1 MEDLRPSRACCGL
14 TPTPPAEDTLR
25 TVFVLAGRGEPVS
38 TSALARHLGVSA
50 PTVSSMLRRLEE
62 LGLVARTADHLTGL
76 TPHGARHAR
85 HVVRRHRLLET
96 FLVEVV
102 GLAPDEVHPEADAL
116 EHAVSDR
123 LLDRIDTLL
132 GRPATDPHGDPTPRA
147 GDAHVEGWGTRLDAA
162 AVGAEFLVQRV
173 QDWDGP
179 ALRHLL
185 DLGVVPG
192 RTLLVLERA
201 PFGGPLWVRLDGR
214 DHALGEPL
222 ARLVHGRETRTD
234 VAAQAGTR

>member
-1 MEDLRPSRACCGL
+1 MEDLRSSRACCGL
-14 TPTPPAEDTLR
+14 APTAPAEDTLR
-25 TVFVLAGRGEPVS
+25 TIFVLSGRGDPVS
-38 TSALARHLGVSA
+38 TSALARQLRVSA
-50 PTVSSMLRRLEE
+50 PTVSSMLRRLEDY
-62 LGLVARTADHLTGL
+62 GLVHRAADHLTTL

-102 GLAPDEVHPEADAL
+102 GLAADEVHAEADAL

-123 LLDRIDTLL
+123 LLDRIDEML
-132 GRPATDPHGDPTPRA
+132 GRPDRDPHGDPIPRT
-147 GDAHVEGWGTRLDAA
+147 GEAHVEGWGTRLDDA
-162 AVGAEFLVQRV
+162 AVGGEFRVERV
-173 QDWDGP
+173 QDWDGA

-192 RTLLVLERA
+192 LTLVVLERA
-201 PFGGPLWVRLDGR
+201 PFGGPLWVRFDGR

-222 ARLVHGRETRTD
+222 TRLVHGREVRVD
-234 VAAQAGTR
+234 VLA

>member
-14 TPTPPAEDTLR
+14 APTAPAEDALR
-25 TVFVLAGRGEPVS
+25 TIFVLSGRGGPVS
-38 TSALARHLGVSA
+38 TSALARQLQVSA

-62 LGLVARTADHLTGL
+62 HGLVERTADHLTTL
-76 TPHGARHAR
+76 TAHGAAHAR

-96 FLVEVV
+96 FLVQVV
-102 GLAPDEVHPEADAL
+102 GLAPDEVHDEADAL

-123 LLDRIDTLL
+123 LLDRIDGLL
-132 GRPATDPHGDPTPRA
+132 DRPAHDPHGDPIPRT
-147 GDAHVEGWGTRLDAA
+147 GDAHVEGWGTRLADA
-162 AVGAEFLVQRV
+162 AVGGEFRVERV

-179 ALRHLL
+179 ALRHLV

-192 RTLLVLERA
+192 LTLVVVERGA
-201 PFGGPLWVRLDGR
+201 FGGPLWVRFDGR

-222 ARLVHGRETRTD
+222 TRLVHGREIRVD
-234 VAAQAGTR
+234 VPA

>member
-14 TPTPPAEDTLR
+14 APTASAEDALR
-25 TVFVLAGRGEPVS
+25 TIFVLSGRGDPVS
-38 TSALARHLGVSA
+38 TSALARHLHVTP
-50 PTVSSMLRRLEE
+50 PTVSSMLRRLEGF
-62 LGLVARTADHLTGL
+62 GLVERTANHLTTL

-102 GLAPDEVHPEADAL
+102 GLRPDEVHTEADAL
-116 EHAVSDR
+116 EHAISDR
-123 LLDRIDTLL
+123 LLDRIDALL
-132 GRPATDPHGDPTPRA
+132 GRPARDPHGDPIPRA
-147 GDAHVEGWGTRLDAA
+147 GEGHVEGWGTRLADA
-162 AVGAEFLVQRV
+162 AVGGEFRVERV

-192 RTLLVLERA
+192 LTLVVLERA
-201 PFGGPLWVRLDGR
+201 PFGGPLWVRFDGR

-222 ARLVHGRETRTD
+222 TRLVHGREIH
-234 VAAQAGTR
+234 AGVPA